1 MDFIAKKVNKI
12 KIKKKYNLNIMK
24 EIIEKLNNLNIIQ
37 KNYEF
42 EEDLPEEMLKYFTK
56 SLASELDIDKH
67 RWYETSVSVW
77 ETNEGLLGVRSI
89 TNLYS
94 EQSDYEDISWKLRFF
109 EMEPIQTITYK
120 IKK

>member
-1 MDFIAKKVNKI
+1 
-12 KIKKKYNLNIMK
+12 MK

-56 SLASELDIDKH
+56 QLASELDIDKH
-67 RWYETSVSVW
+67 RWYETSISVW
-77 ETNEGLLGVRSI
+77 QTNEGLLGVRSI

-94 EQSDYEDISWKLRFF
+94 EQSYYEDISWKLRFF
-109 EMEPIQTITYK
+109 EMKTVRTVTYK